1 MSAYD
6 WIEEA
11 GNDVGE
17 WFENDFVE
25 FWEEDFVDFWTED
38 LPEAYMTAEDWLVEA
53 SIDVYEGLGDAA
65 EWIVDLDNWE
75 AAFDAITGSIGLL
88 FQGEWEESWDL
99 FTNPDAYLGEY
110 EDEQEMKQHMKE
122 YAKQI
127 LEKNYDECLLLD
139 VPVGGRTSSGYT
151 VTSDFNHEL
160 RQREIPDAAIYTAL
174 GRLSTGGTA
183 VHISA
188 R

>member
-1 MSAYD
+1 M
-6 WIEEA
+6 
-11 GNDVGE
+11 GE
-17 WFENDFVE
+17 MQLNG
-25 FWEEDFVDFWTED
+25 
-38 LPEAYMTAEDWLVEA
+38 L
-53 SIDVYEGLGDAA
+53 SIL
-65 EWIVDLDNWE
+65 ITE

-160 RQREIPDAAIYTAL
+160 RQRKSQMPQSIPHSVDSVL
-174 GRLSTGGTA
+174 VVQLS
-183 VHISA
+183 ISLPDNA
-188 R
+188 KVLT